1 MTLSHGFELIEE
13 RNIPEINTRAR
24 WYRHAKT
31 GAELLSLMND
41 DENKMFGISFA
52 TPPQDST
59 GVAHILEHSVLC
71 GSRKY
76 PLKEPFV
83 ELIKGSLK
91 TFVNAFTFPD
101 KTCYPVASQNVKDF
115 YNLMDVYLDAVFYP
129 NITPWTLM
137 QEGWHYELEDKDA
150 PMIYKGVVFNEM
162 KGAYSSPEG
171 VLGRTIQQT
180 LLPDTTYGVDSG
192 GDPEVIPSLTY
203 ENFKRFHETFYHPS
217 NAKIVMY
224 GDDDPEQRLRYLD
237 GWLSGFDKIEVKPNM
252 ALQPRWAA
260 PRRVEEKYDAGDDP
274 DAKSFVSVN
283 WLLTDES
290 DPETLLGL
298 DILAHMLAGT
308 PASPLRKALIDSG
321 LGEDVIGGGMEND
334 LRENS
339 YSIGMKGVTAENAD
353 KVEALILDTLHH
365 LAHTGFEP
373 DQVAASLNT
382 IEFRLREANFGGYP
396 RGIVYMIAAL
406 QTWLY
411 GGDPFTPL
419 AFEKP
424 LAAVKA
430 RLNNHENVFAG
441 LLQKYFVNNT
451 HRSTVVMR
459 PDAQVRAEADARER
473 ARLDAARAA
482 MSEADIARVIEQTHT
497 LQKMQNTPDSPEA
510 LATIPSLTLGD
521 LDKTAKNIPVD
532 VAQAGEATILH
543 HDLFTNGIAYLDVA
557 FDLRALPAALL
568 PYAGLFGN
576 ALLEMGT
583 DKEDF
588 AALSRRIGRET
599 GGIYATAINTA
610 TRAHRDTISRFV
622 LRGKSTAAQFPALLG
637 ILGDVLSG
645 AKLDN
650 RERFRQIVLE
660 EKAGAESGLIP
671 SGHSYVAS
679 RLGAFLG
686 QPGWASE
693 QTGGVDYLF
702 FLRALADRVEKDWDG
717 VLADLRAVQ
726 SHLIS
731 PRGLVANITVDG
743 ASYGAM
749 KPQIEGF
756 LKALRARPNKFGRAP
771 GALAGDWPAHSPR
784 VNEGLTIPA
793 QVNYVGKAADVYAA
807 GFKLHGS
814 WLAVQNWLRT
824 TYLWERVRVQGG
836 AYGAFCSFDQR
847 TGGLSFLSYRDPN
860 LGGTLANYDGVG
872 AFIRSHAP
880 SASEIERVIIGVIG
894 QLDAYQLPDAK
905 GYTSMVRHLAGDTD
919 AQRQHL
925 REEALS
931 TTREDFARFADVADV
946 VMREGVVSVIGS
958 AQAIEKAGG
967 LSVTKIL

>member
-24 WYRHAKT
+24 WHRHAKT

-115 YNLMDVYLDAVFYP
+115 YNLIDVYLDAVFYP

-137 QEGWHYELEDKDA
+137 QEGWHYELENADA

-252 ALQPRWAA
+252 ALQPRWTA

-373 DQVAASLNT
+373 D
-382 IEFRLREANFGGYP
+382 
-396 RGIVYMIAAL
+396 
-406 QTWLY
+406 
-411 GGDPFTPL
+411 
-419 AFEKP
+419 
-424 LAAVKA
+424 
-430 RLNNHENVFAG
+430 
-441 LLQKYFVNNT
+441 
-451 HRSTVVMR
+451 
-459 PDAQVRAEADARER
+459 
-473 ARLDAARAA
+473 
-482 MSEADIARVIEQTHT
+482 
-497 LQKMQNTPDSPEA
+497 
-510 LATIPSLTLGD
+510 
-521 LDKTAKNIPVD
+521 
-532 VAQAGEATILH
+532 
-543 HDLFTNGIAYLDVA
+543 
-557 FDLRALPAALL
+557 
-568 PYAGLFGN
+568 
-576 ALLEMGT
+576 
-583 DKEDF
+583 
-588 AALSRRIGRET
+588 
-599 GGIYATAINTA
+599 
-610 TRAHRDTISRFV
+610 
-622 LRGKSTAAQFPALLG
+622 
-637 ILGDVLSG
+637 
-645 AKLDN
+645 
-650 RERFRQIVLE
+650 
-660 EKAGAESGLIP
+660 
-671 SGHSYVAS
+671 
-679 RLGAFLG
+679 
-686 QPGWASE
+686 
-693 QTGGVDYLF
+693 
-702 FLRALADRVEKDWDG
+702 
-717 VLADLRAVQ
+717 
-726 SHLIS
+726 
-731 PRGLVANITVDG
+731 
-743 ASYGAM
+743 
-749 KPQIEGF
+749 
-756 LKALRARPNKFGRAP
+756 
-771 GALAGDWPAHSPR
+771 
-784 VNEGLTIPA
+784 
-793 QVNYVGKAADVYAA
+793 
-807 GFKLHGS
+807 
-814 WLAVQNWLRT
+814 
-824 TYLWERVRVQGG
+824 
-836 AYGAFCSFDQR
+836 
-847 TGGLSFLSYRDPN
+847 
-860 LGGTLANYDGVG
+860 
-872 AFIRSHAP
+872 
-880 SASEIERVIIGVIG
+880 
-894 QLDAYQLPDAK
+894 
-905 GYTSMVRHLAGDTD
+905 
-919 AQRQHL
+919 
-925 REEALS
+925 
-931 TTREDFARFADVADV
+931 
-946 VMREGVVSVIGS
+946 
-958 AQAIEKAGG
+958 
-967 LSVTKIL
+967 

>member
-1 MTLSHGFELIEE
+1 
-13 RNIPEINTRAR
+13 
-24 WYRHAKT
+24 
-31 GAELLSLMND
+31 
-41 DENKMFGISFA
+41 
-52 TPPQDST
+52 
-59 GVAHILEHSVLC
+59 
-71 GSRKY
+71 
-76 PLKEPFV
+76 
-83 ELIKGSLK
+83 
-91 TFVNAFTFPD
+91 
-101 KTCYPVASQNVKDF
+101 
-115 YNLMDVYLDAVFYP
+115 
-129 NITPWTLM
+129 
-137 QEGWHYELEDKDA
+137 
-150 PMIYKGVVFNEM
+150 
-162 KGAYSSPEG
+162 
-171 VLGRTIQQT
+171 
-180 LLPDTTYGVDSG
+180 
-192 GDPEVIPSLTY
+192 
-203 ENFKRFHETFYHPS
+203 
-217 NAKIVMY
+217 
-224 GDDDPEQRLRYLD
+224 
-237 GWLSGFDKIEVKPNM
+237 
-252 ALQPRWAA
+252 
-260 PRRVEEKYDAGDDP
+260 DP

-339 YSIGMKGVTAENAD
+339 YSIGMKGVTAENVD

-622 LRGKSTAAQFPALLG
+622 LRGKSTAAQFPALL
-637 ILGDVLSG
+637 
-645 AKLDN
+645 
-650 RERFRQIVLE
+650 
-660 EKAGAESGLIP
+660 
-671 SGHSYVAS
+671 
-679 RLGAFLG
+679 
-686 QPGWASE
+686 
-693 QTGGVDYLF
+693 
-702 FLRALADRVEKDWDG
+702 
-717 VLADLRAVQ
+717 
-726 SHLIS
+726 
-731 PRGLVANITVDG
+731 
-743 ASYGAM
+743 
-749 KPQIEGF
+749 
-756 LKALRARPNKFGRAP
+756 
-771 GALAGDWPAHSPR
+771 
-784 VNEGLTIPA
+784 
-793 QVNYVGKAADVYAA
+793 
-807 GFKLHGS
+807 
-814 WLAVQNWLRT
+814 
-824 TYLWERVRVQGG
+824 
-836 AYGAFCSFDQR
+836 
-847 TGGLSFLSYRDPN
+847 
-860 LGGTLANYDGVG
+860 
-872 AFIRSHAP
+872 
-880 SASEIERVIIGVIG
+880 
-894 QLDAYQLPDAK
+894 
-905 GYTSMVRHLAGDTD
+905 
-919 AQRQHL
+919 
-925 REEALS
+925 
-931 TTREDFARFADVADV
+931 
-946 VMREGVVSVIGS
+946 
-958 AQAIEKAGG
+958 
-967 LSVTKIL
+967 